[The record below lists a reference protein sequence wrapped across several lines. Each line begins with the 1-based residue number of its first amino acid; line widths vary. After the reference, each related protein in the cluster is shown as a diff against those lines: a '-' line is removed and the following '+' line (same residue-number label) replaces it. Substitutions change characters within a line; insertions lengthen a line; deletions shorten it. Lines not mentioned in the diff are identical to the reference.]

1 MNKTNLDRVNSP
13 INNIV
18 ERRNIMN
25 HWRTTLGKMSRPI
38 RISASILIAIF
49 LISGCMHYPVNKPLA
64 TVDPNSGYR
73 GKFMGQPENSD
84 EMMVFLAFSGG
95 GTRAAAFSYGVLEE
109 LRNTAVTINGK
120 KRMLL
125 HEVDGISGVSGG
137 SFTAAYYGLF
147 GDRIFEDFE
156 QKFLKRNVQG
166 GLTRRFL
173 IRPDNW
179 VRLFSPFFAR
189 SDIAAEYYDK
199 ILFEKKTFQDMAAR
213 KGQSP
218 MVFINATDMV
228 TGIRVAFHQDAFD
241 IICSDLSGY
250 PVARA
255 VTASSAVPVVLTP
268 ITLRNYSNDCGFKL
282 PEEAERVRKEHDITS
297 RSFHQ
302 VSNVDV
308 YQDVAKHKYIHLVDG
323 GVSDNL
329 GLRAAL
335 DRILVMGSFWNTL
348 KYLKLENTHKVVI
361 IVVNAETEVSSQWSL
376 FGRAPTISAMF
387 GAYSSVSVTRYNYE
401 TVMLARESFRRWA
414 EEVQKS
420 RCGDGPIST
429 EPGGC
434 GDIKFYLVEVK
445 FDALRDEAERHYF
458 KGMPTSFKLSDKQ
471 VDDLRDAAHRILT
484 ESEEFQQLLAELQ

>member
-1 MNKTNLDRVNSP
+1 
-13 INNIV
+13 
-18 ERRNIMN
+18 
-25 HWRTTLGKMSRPI
+25 MSKVFRLFPTCLT
-38 RISASILIAIF
+38 ILTATF
-49 LISGCMHYPVNKPLA
+49 VISGCMHYQVNKPLV

-73 GKFMGQPENSD
+73 GKFKVQPGNSD
-84 EMMVFLAFSGG
+84 EMLVFLSFSGG
-95 GTRAAAFSYGVLEE
+95 GTRASAFSYGVLEE
-109 LRNTAVTINGK
+109 LKNTEVTINGQ

-156 QKFLKRNVQG
+156 TKFLKKNVQG

-179 VRLFSPFFAR
+179 VRLSSPFFSR
-189 SDIAAEYYDK
+189 SDLAAEYYDK
-199 ILFEKKTFQDMAAR
+199 ILFEKKTFRDMAAS
-213 KGQSP
+213 KGP
-218 MVFINATDMV
+218 MVHINATDMV

-241 IICSDLSGY
+241 VICSDLSSY

-268 ITLRNYSNDCGFKL
+268 ITLRNYSNDCGFTL
-282 PEEAERVRKEHDITS
+282 PEEAARVQREHDISS

-302 VSNVDV
+302 VSNVAV

-329 GLRAAL
+329 GLRAAI
-335 DRILVMGSFWNTL
+335 DRVLTFGSVWNTL
-348 KYLKLENTHKVVI
+348 KYLKLDNTRKVVFV
-361 IVVNAETEVSSQWSL
+361 VVNAETEVPSRWSL
-376 FGRAPTISAMF
+376 LGKAPTISAMF

-401 TVMLARESFRRWA
+401 TVMLLRESFRRWT

-471 VDDLRDAAHRILT
+471 VDDLRDAAHRILAG
-484 ESEEFQQLLAELQ
+484 SEEFQQLLADLK

>member
-1 MNKTNLDRVNSP
+1 
-13 INNIV
+13 
-18 ERRNIMN
+18 MN
-25 HWRTTLGKMSRPI
+25 HRRTAIGEIFQPFRMGV
-38 RISASILIAIF
+38 SILMF
-49 LISGCMHYPVNKPLA
+49 FFFVSGCMHYPVNKPLA
-64 TVDPNSGYR
+64 TVDPHSGYR
-73 GKFMGQPENSD
+73 GRFMGQPGNSD
-84 EMMVFLAFSGG
+84 EMLLFLCFSGG

-109 LRNTAVTINGK
+109 LRNTEVAINGQ

-156 QKFLKRNVQG
+156 TKFLKKNVQG
-166 GLTRRFL
+166 GLVRRIL

-179 VRLFSPFFAR
+179 VRLSSPFFQR
-189 SDIAAEYYDK
+189 SDLAAEYYDK

-213 KGQSP
+213 KGP
-218 MVFINATDMV
+218 MIFINATDMV
-228 TGIRVAFHQDAFD
+228 TGIRVAFNQDAFD
-241 IICSDLSGY
+241 VICSDLSGY

-268 ITLRNYSNDCGFKL
+268 ITIRNYFNDCGYTL
-282 PEEAERVRKEHDITS
+282 PEELEKVQREHDISS

-302 VSNVDV
+302 VSNIGV

-329 GLRAAL
+329 GLRAAI
-335 DRILVMGSFWNTL
+335 DRVLIFGSVWNTL
-348 KYLKLENTHKVVI
+348 KYLNLKDTHKVVFV
-361 IVVNAETEVSSQWSL
+361 VVNAETEVSSHWSL
-376 FGRAPTISAMF
+376 LGTAPTISAMF

-401 TVMLARESFRRWA
+401 TVMLLRESFRRWT
-414 EEVQKS
+414 EEIQKS
-420 RCGDGPIST
+420 RCGDSPIST

-458 KGMPTSFKLSDKQ
+458 KSMPTSFKLSDKQ
-471 VDDLRDAAHRILT
+471 VEDLRDAAHRILT
-484 ESEEFQQLLAELQ
+484 ESEEFQQLLAELK

>member
-1 MNKTNLDRVNSP
+1 MDKKFRLF
-13 INNIV
+13 
-18 ERRNIMN
+18 
-25 HWRTTLGKMSRPI
+25 
-38 RISASILIAIF
+38 RIGISILAATF
-49 LISGCMHYPVNKPLA
+49 FISGCMHYPVNKPLT

-73 GKFMGQPENSD
+73 GKLMGQPGNSD
-84 EMMVFLAFSGG
+84 EMMVFLTFSGG
-95 GTRAAAFSYGVLEE
+95 GTRASAFSYGVLEE
-109 LRNTAVTINGK
+109 LRNTEVTINGQ

-147 GDRIFEDFE
+147 GDRIFEDFD
-156 QKFLKRNVQG
+156 QKFLKKNVQG
-166 GLTRRFL
+166 VLTRRL
-173 IRPDNW
+173 LLRPDNW
-179 VRLFSPFFAR
+179 VRLFSPFFQR
-189 SDIAAEYYDK
+189 SDLAAEYYDK
-199 ILFEKKTFQDMAAR
+199 ILFEKKTFRDMEAR

-218 MVFINATDMV
+218 MVHINATDMV

-241 IICSDLSGY
+241 ILCSDLSSY

-268 ITLRNYSNDCGFKL
+268 ITLRNYSNDCGFTL
-282 PEEAERVRKEHDITS
+282 PKEIERIRREHDISS

-335 DRILVMGSFWNTL
+335 DRILALGSFWNTL
-348 KYLKLENTHKVVI
+348 KYLKLENTRKVVI
-361 IVVNAETEVSSQWSL
+361 IVVNAETEVSSHWSL
-376 FGRAPTISAMF
+376 LGKAPTISAMF

-401 TVMLARESFRRWA
+401 TVMLARESFRRWT
-414 EEVQKS
+414 EEVQKN
-420 RCGDGPIST
+420 RCGDGPVST

-471 VDDLRDAAHRILT
+471 VDDLRDAAHRILA
-484 ESEEFQQLLAELQ
+484 ESDEFQQLLAELK